1 MEILFFFNFINL
13 RFVNLLET
21 NNLLLPRHCPSN
33 VCWEIFT
40 VCALWKKKKRE
51 KKESFSF
58 EQSGKSLRRRR
69 ANTRVKA
76 VGPPFS
82 PRRQLFVFGGRANP
96 PADRQSKS
104 LRVFLFFFLFSPDDK
119 KWMTRR
125 NKTWRSRRRRRR
137 RRAAGGCSPV
147 LDTQRGACLPLCV
160 RVCVWFYQ
168 LSPKQAKFILCVDAI
183 VGC

>member
-1 MEILFFFNFINL
+1 MNFINL
-13 RFVNLLET
+13 HFVNLLET
-21 NNLLLPRHCPSN
+21 NDLFLPRQRLLGDFHGLRF
-33 VCWEIFT
+33 VE
-40 VCALWKKKKRE
+40 KKKE

-58 EQSGKSLRRRR
+58 EESGKSLRRRR

-104 LRVFLFFFLFSPDDK
+104 LRVFLFFFFFSPDDK

-125 NKTWRSRRRRRR
+125 NKTWRSRRRRQ

-160 RVCVWFYQ
+160 CG
-168 LSPKQAKFILCVDAI
+168 FIS
-183 VGC
+183 